1 MLRVAIYNAMTIR
14 LRVDEEVLFCHR
26 TFISLCYVLKLTSMI
41 SFTAAVFR
49 APGHPLEICSFPLPE
64 PRLGERL
71 VEVLC
76 CNLCGS
82 DLHTLSGRRAEP
94 APSILGHEIVGLLD
108 GRRVTWPMVL
118 GCGHCLHCKQGNPVY
133 CVRRHKFGHATL
145 TNAPDPSGGFATHCL
160 LPPDTPVMAIPD
172 VIPTTLAAS
181 LNCAFATAHA
191 MRAAAGEIGGKS
203 VVVLGLGMLGLIVG
217 AMCHNEGANRV
228 WGVEANADRLNAAR
242 AFGMLPAGEAP
253 VDIVFDATGHPG
265 LVRTWIE
272 RLSPAGCAVLAGA
285 VFPAGELSL
294 DLESVV
300 RRSLRLRGVYNYST
314 DDLAGAIRFLA
325 ATIGQYPFANLV
337 SPALALPRINEAIA
351 LARSGRFHR
360 APG

>member
-1 MLRVAIYNAMTIR
+1 
-14 LRVDEEVLFCHR
+14 
-26 TFISLCYVLKLTSMI
+26 MI
-41 SFTAAVFR
+41 SFAAAVFT
-49 APGHPLEICSFPLPE
+49 APGQPLEIRSFPLPE

-94 APSILGHEIVGLLD
+94 APSILGHEIVGLLE

-118 GCGHCLHCKQGNPVY
+118 GCGHCLHCANGNPVY
-133 CVRRHKFGHATL
+133 CARRHKFGHATL
-145 TNAPDPSGGFATHCL
+145 TNPPDPSGGFATHCL
-160 LPPDTPVMAIPD
+160 LPPETPVMAIPD

-191 MRAAAGEIGGKS
+191 MRAAAGEIRGKT

-217 AMCHNEGANRV
+217 AMCHHAGASSV
-228 WGVEANADRLNAAR
+228 WGVEAHAGRLNAAS
-242 AFGMLPAGEAP
+242 AFGILPAGEAP
-253 VDIVFDATGHPG
+253 VDIVFDATGHAG
-265 LVRTWIE
+265 LVRAWIE
-272 RLSPAGCAVLAGA
+272 RLNPAGCAILAGA

-314 DDLAGAIRFLA
+314 GDLAGAITFLA
-325 ATIGQYPFANLV
+325 DSIDQYPFATLV
-337 SPALALPRINEAIA
+337 APPFALPRINEAIE

-360 APG
+360 VAVYPGVQP